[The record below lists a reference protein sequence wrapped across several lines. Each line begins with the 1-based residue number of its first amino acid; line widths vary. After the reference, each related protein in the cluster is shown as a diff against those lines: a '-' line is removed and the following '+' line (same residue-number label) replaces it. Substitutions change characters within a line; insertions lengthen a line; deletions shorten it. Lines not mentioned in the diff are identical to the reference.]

1 MLTEEKSVPTGNS
14 PRTAPRQGDEVSI
27 LDVESAVRD
36 AADERVFR
44 SIYDLVQAQR
54 VAPGTKLK
62 EVELA
67 QHFKV
72 SRNSVRTALLRLSHK
87 GLVTLVPNR
96 GAVIAKPSR
105 DECRD
110 VLQARCA
117 VELAVVDHL
126 ARCATPE
133 IARRLRAQV
142 DAQREAFDCGDSA
155 TGHRLAIDFHRLLA
169 QLAGNRLL
177 ARFLDDLLAMMPL
190 VILAIGTP
198 QPVGEAASADHAAL
212 VEAIAQRDALL
223 ASRLMAEHLAHLQE
237 ALDRAPPP
245 PSSRFADVFGIRP

>member
-1 MLTEEKSVPTGNS
+1 VNNTDGISSGRE
-14 PRTAPRQGDEVSI
+14 
-27 LDVESAVRD
+27 

-44 SIYDLVQAQR
+44 SIHDLVQAQR
-54 VAPGTKLK
+54 VALGAKLK

-67 QHFKV
+67 RHFKV

-110 VLQARCA
+110 VLHARSA

-126 ARCATPE
+126 ARNSSPE
-133 IARRLRAQV
+133 IIHQLRMQV
-142 DAQREAFDCGDSA
+142 DAQRAAFDRSDTA
-155 TGHRLAIDFHRLLA
+155 NGHRLAVDFHRLLA
-169 QLAGNRLL
+169 RLAGNQLL
-177 ARFLDDLLAMMPL
+177 AQFLDDLLARMPL
-190 VILAIGTP
+190 VILAIGMP
-198 QPVGEAASADHAAL
+198 QPFGEAASADHTAL
-212 VEAIAQRDALL
+212 VEAIAQRDAVL
-223 ASRLMAEHLAHLQE
+223 ASRLMADHLAHLQE

-245 PSSRFADVFGIRP
+245 PANSIADVLGFES